1 MYNSLLIRHRFEG
14 NRRELR
20 IHIFAY
26 RVTWNYAN
34 SPFNYVFPDPFGLL
48 NKIEQFAVAKIQTRQ
63 SFIKN
68 NVPNINGKYGLNRYK
83 YNPAMYYISPLFTR
97 GIIEQKFPNKHQ

>member
-1 MYNSLLIRHRFEG
+1 MYNSLLIRLRFEG
-14 NRRELR
+14 YRRDS
-20 IHIFAY
+20 HVCT
-26 RVTWNYAN
+26 RVHSHVCNYAN
-34 SPFNYVFPDPFGLL
+34 SLFNYDFSDPFGLL

-97 GIIEQKFPNKHQ
+97 GIYRTKVSQ